1 MDSEW
6 KFTQGSIIVN
16 DLEDGDLERYEMEE
30 EFFISISLVPVSLS
44 IEIYKLVGE
53 LARKIEENDLITY
66 VYAGVVHQSGEAYP
80 FIIECMRLSEE
91 IVVFTDFELIDTDE
105 LLDLINL
112 NLFTNDTLLQKN
124 NKRID
129 GYNWARIGGN

>member
-1 MDSEW
+1 
-6 KFTQGSIIVN
+6 VN

>member
-1 MDSEW
+1 
-6 KFTQGSIIVN
+6 VN

-112 NLFTNDTLLQKN
+112 NLSTNDTLSHKN

-129 GYNWARIGGN
+129 AYNWARKGGN

>member
-1 MDSEW
+1 M
-6 KFTQGSIIVN
+6 
-16 DLEDGDLERYEMEE
+16 
-30 EFFISISLVPVSLS
+30 SLS

>member
-6 KFTQGSIIVN
+6 KFTTVD
-16 DLEDGDLERYEMEE
+16 DLDDSDFERYEMEE
-30 EFFISISLVPVSLS
+30 GFFISLTLIPVSLA
-44 IEIYKLVGE
+44 IKIYKLVGL
-53 LARKIEENDLITY
+53 LATQIEDNDLITY
-66 VYAGVVHQSGEAYP
+66 VYAGVLHHSGDAYP
-80 FIIECMRLSEE
+80 FIIECMKLSGE

-112 NLFTNDTLLQKN
+112 NLFTNDTLLQEN